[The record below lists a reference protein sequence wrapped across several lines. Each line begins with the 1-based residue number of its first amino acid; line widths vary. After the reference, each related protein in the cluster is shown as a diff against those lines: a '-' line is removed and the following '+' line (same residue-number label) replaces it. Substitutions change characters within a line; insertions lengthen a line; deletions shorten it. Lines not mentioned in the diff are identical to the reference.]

1 MSANLSNLPP
11 AWVEVLSAKGDV
23 QQRYKLTHSPF
34 VVGRAVQS
42 DVLLDDPFLA
52 PSHGQFELNDAGQWV
67 LRALESK
74 NGIEPFDNL
83 TNEYSLGQSR
93 LRLRLAG
100 QQLLPER
107 LLPAKVAPVPQR
119 NVGRLLTILA
129 LVFVVI
135 ELFGMY
141 AATSGE
147 YKPAT
152 FISPILMF
160 AGIVI
165 VWSFAWSLLSRLFS
179 GAPQFKEHLLI
190 ATCVLVGTS
199 VCNEFID
206 WIGYGLAL
214 PNVQSVDSLMRYAGL
229 AIGVFFHLRLLN
241 PVRLW
246 QNAAGVASFCLVAG
260 GLFLALNYDR
270 IKQTIN
276 SSYSMAA
283 THPAKQLKSATSS
296 DDVIAEFGKLKGKL
310 DQKRTEKPGG
320 DEDLDLFEE

>member
-1 MSANLSNLPP
+1 MSTRLNNLPA

-34 VVGRAVQS
+34 VVGRAVHS
-42 DVLLDDPFLA
+42 DLLLDDPFLA
-52 PSHGQFELNDAGQWV
+52 ASHGQFELNDAGQWV
-67 LRALESK
+67 LQALESK
-74 NGIEPFDNL
+74 NGIEPLDKT

-93 LRLRLAG
+93 LRLRLAD
-100 QQLLPER
+100 QPLSPER
-107 LLPAKVAPVPQR
+107 VLPIKVAAAPQR
-119 NVGRLLTILA
+119 NVWRLLAILA
-129 LVFVVI
+129 FVFVAI
-135 ELFGMY
+135 EVFGMY
-141 AATSGE
+141 AATFGE
-147 YKPAT
+147 YKAAS

-160 AGIVI
+160 AGIVV

-199 VCNEFID
+199 VCNELID
-206 WIGYGLAL
+206 WFGYGFAL

-229 AIGVFFHLRLLN
+229 AIGVFFHLRLLH

-260 GLFLALNYDR
+260 GLYLALNLDR

-283 THPAKQLKSATSS
+283 THPSKQLKSATSS
-296 DDVIAEFGKLKGKL
+296 DEVIAEFGKLKGKL
-310 DQKRTEKPGG
+310 DQKRNEKPGE
-320 DEDLDLFEE
+320 DDLDLLDE

>member
-1 MSANLSNLPP
+1 MSGNLSNLPA

-42 DVLLDDPFLA
+42 DVLLDDPYLA
-52 PSHGQFELNDAGQWV
+52 PSHGQFELNDGGQWV
-67 LRALESK
+67 LRSLESK
-74 NGIEPFDNL
+74 NGIEPFDNV

-93 LRLRLAG
+93 LRLRLAD
-100 QQLLPER
+100 QLLSPER
-107 LLPAKVAPVPQR
+107 ALPVKVAPVPQR
-119 NVGRLLTILA
+119 NIGRLLAILA
-129 LVFVVI
+129 IVFVAI

-141 AATSGE
+141 TATSGE
-147 YKPAT
+147 YKLAT

-246 QNAAGVASFCLVAG
+246 QNAGGVASFCLVAG

-270 IKQTIN
+270 LIQTMN
-276 SSYSMAA
+276 SSHSMAA
-283 THPAKQLKSATSS
+283 TNPTKQLKASS
-296 DDVIAEFGKLKGKL
+296 NSDEIIAEFGKLKGKL
-310 DQKRTEKPGG
+310 DQKRTEKPG
-320 DEDLDLFEE
+320 DDDLDLLDD

>member
-1 MSANLSNLPP
+1 MSANLSNLPA

-42 DVLLDDPFLA
+42 DVLLDDPYLA
-52 PSHGQFELNDAGQWV
+52 PSHGQFELNEAGQWV

-74 NGIEPFDNL
+74 NGIEPFDNV

-93 LRLRLAG
+93 LRLRLAD
-100 QQLLPER
+100 QLLSPER
-107 LLPAKVAPVPQR
+107 ALPVKVAPVPQR
-119 NVGRLLTILA
+119 NIGRLLTILA
-129 LVFVVI
+129 IVFVAI

-141 AATSGE
+141 TATSGE
-147 YKPAT
+147 YKLAT

-206 WIGYGLAL
+206 WMGYGLAL

-270 IKQTIN
+270 LIQTVN
-276 SSYSMAA
+276 SSHTTAA
-283 THPAKQLKSATSS
+283 TNPTKQLKSAFSS
-296 DDVIAEFGKLKGKL
+296 DEIIAEFGKLKVKL
-310 DQKRTEKPGG
+310 DQKRTEKPG
-320 DEDLDLFEE
+320 DDDLDLLDD

>member
-1 MSANLSNLPP
+1 MSANLTNLPA
-11 AWVEVLSAKGDV
+11 AWVEVLSAKGEV

-34 VVGRAVQS
+34 VVGRAVNS

-52 PSHGQFELNDAGQWV
+52 ASHGQFELNEAGQWF

-74 NGIEPFDNL
+74 NGIEPFDKVS
-83 TNEYSLGQSR
+83 NEFSLGQSR
-93 LRLRLAG
+93 LRLRLAD
-100 QQLLPER
+100 QQLSPER
-107 LLPAKVAPVPQR
+107 LLPKRVAPVPQR
-119 NVGRLLTILA
+119 NVWRLLTILA
-129 LVFVVI
+129 LVFVFI

-160 AGIVI
+160 AGVVI

-199 VCNEFID
+199 VCNELID
-206 WIGYGLAL
+206 WVGYGLAL
-214 PNVQSVDSLMRYAGL
+214 PNVQSVDSLMRYVGL

-241 PVRLW
+241 PQRPW
-246 QNAAGVASFCLVAG
+246 QNASGVASFCLVAG

-270 IKQTIN
+270 IKQNIN

-283 THPAKQLKSATSS
+283 TNPAKQLKSASSS
-296 DDVIAEFGKLKGKL
+296 DDVIAEFGKVKGKL

-320 DEDLDLFEE
+320 DDDLESLDD